1 MAGSA
6 ALIAE
11 VAPVTLLPDVEKRA
25 LWRRFASAL
34 SCFGSSVI
42 SGPLKPPPP
51 PRASTTSTSGYQ
63 SEYQFSTNY
72 FNFHTIRTKLLN
84 CVPRPPVPLLALQ
97 REGCER
103 SSSSWKGPHLP
114 TVSYTVAIEEK
125 LAARLS
131 SKAAESK
138 KAVEVLIAE
147 CVALQIDAA
156 AKFLFLIE
164 RMDLVDQ
171 GLIDIALFV
180 GEVTAEVA
188 SARSPDDLSKSP

>member
-1 MAGSA
+1 M
-6 ALIAE
+6 
-11 VAPVTLLPDVEKRA
+11 
-25 LWRRFASAL
+25 
-34 SCFGSSVI
+34 
-42 SGPLKPPPP
+42 
-51 PRASTTSTSGYQ
+51 
-63 SEYQFSTNY
+63 
-72 FNFHTIRTKLLN
+72 
-84 CVPRPPVPLLALQ
+84 
-97 REGCER
+97 
-103 SSSSWKGPHLP
+103 P